1 MKILKRL
8 VVIFVASA
16 FYLSGLAVVSGSL
29 NFTTLQASFNLA
41 DSVFL
46 DALIAAVVL
55 FVLSPFI
62 QLMLNTLSKRAVWM
76 SMVISLATFVVAV
89 GLTINAIT
97 FLDQRLLVVTSALSA
112 SAIFLILTT
121 SILAL
126 VNQFEYRQQKDDVKD
141 LYKVSIPNPTNL
153 LQKSIERKN
162 FSLLSV
168 SLSLSYV
175 AYCVF
180 YGRYAEI
187 SVGEIFTPGA
197 FSVFYVAAL
206 TLFVVGSIQSR
217 GRVLR

>member
-1 MKILKRL
+1 MKTLKRL
-8 VVIFVASA
+8 LVIFVASA
-16 FYLSGLAVVSGSL
+16 FYLSGIAVVSESL
-29 NFTTLQASFNLA
+29 NFATLQASFSLA

-46 DALIAAVVL
+46 DALIAAVLL
-55 FVLSPFI
+55 FVLSLFI

-76 SMVISLATFVVAV
+76 SIVISLATFIVAV

-112 SAIFLILTT
+112 SSIFLILTT
-121 SILAL
+121 SIHSI

-168 SLSLSYV
+168 SLALSYV

-187 SVGEIFTPGA
+187 SVGEIVTPGA

-206 TLFVVGSIQSR
+206 TLFVIGSSQSR